1 MNCEQANKIS
11 IDDFLDKYNFKSIRR
26 SGQKTFRYSP
36 FRDEKEPSF
45 ITNKFNQWH
54 DFGSG
59 EHGTLVDFVMKWQ
72 NCSVKEALM
81 FIDNSPSSF
90 SFHKQEFIEDSN
102 IKIRNIRPYIKH
114 KALLDYLD
122 LRAIKP
128 FKKIK
133 NEIKEIWYTNNSKLY
148 FGIAFKNDLGGY
160 EMRSPVYKNCL
171 GKKGIT
177 TILKKSQ
184 EIVLF
189 EGFTDYLSYI
199 ILGWNTDSEDYL
211 ILNSTSM
218 VKQAIPIIKK
228 YKKIITYLDNDQ
240 SGKDCFEQI
249 ESEVPGLIDRS
260 NSFLPYKDLN
270 EFLMHREGLA
280 R

>member
-72 NCSVKEALM
+72 NCSVKEALV
-81 FIDNSPSSF
+81 FIDKSPSSF
-90 SFHKQEFIEDSN
+90 SFHKQNFIEESN
-102 IKIRNIRPYIKH
+102 IKIRNIRPYVKH
-114 KALLDYLD
+114 KALLEYLEY
-122 LRAIKP
+122 RAIKP
-128 FKKIK
+128 FDKIK
-133 NEIKEIWYTNNSKLY
+133 GELKEVWYTNNSKLF
-148 FGIAFKNDLGGY
+148 FGIAFPNDIGGY
-160 EMRSPVYKNCL
+160 EIRNRFYKNCI

-177 TILKKSQ
+177 SKLAGNNAIS
-184 EIVLF
+184 LF
-189 EGFTDYLSYI
+189 EGGLDYISFL
-199 ILGWNTDSEDYL
+199 LLNWNTENEDYL

-218 VKQAIPIIKK
+218 VKQAIPILKK
-228 YKKIITYLDNDQ
+228 YKKINTYLDNDK

-249 ESEVPGLIDRS
+249 KSEVSGIIDCSYRYA
-260 NSFLPYKDLN
+260 PYNDLN
-270 EFLMHREGLA
+270 DYLKAMKE
-280 R
+280 